1 MVAKDIKLSQKLQDM
16 KCRKMKYLLQI
27 TNFYLSI
34 KILWFKQAKL
44 PNSIKHM

>member
-1 MVAKDIKLSQKLQDM
+1 MVAMGIKFSQKLQDM
-16 KCRKMKYLLQI
+16 KCRKMKYLFQI

-34 KILWFKQAKL
+34 KTLWFKQAKL

>member
-1 MVAKDIKLSQKLQDM
+1 MVAKDIKFSQKLQDIIL
-16 KCRKMKYLLQI
+16 YLLQI